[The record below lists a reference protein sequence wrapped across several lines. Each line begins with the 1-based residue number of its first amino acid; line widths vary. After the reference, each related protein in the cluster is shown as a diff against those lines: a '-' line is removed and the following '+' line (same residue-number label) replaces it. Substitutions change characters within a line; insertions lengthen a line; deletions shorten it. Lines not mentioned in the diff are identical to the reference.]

1 MGGGSADAAYTVRAL
16 NTLFSLGLSNG
27 AMAEIVSSIGADC
40 PFFVYNSAIVVSGIG
55 TTLRKV
61 SIPTLSGL
69 TIVICRPD
77 GCHVSTAQAYAGVA
91 KNPNAI
97 PVERITELRSSI
109 MKAPQGA
116 DVMGME
122 NELTRALGS
131 LLAVSENYP
140 ELKANENFLKLQ
152 EELTSTENRIAFSRG
167 YFNEAVK
174 NFNTAIR
181 LFPASI
187 ISGALNFHPRDMWN
201 LEGNAAEREPVAVK
215 F

>member
-1 MGGGSADAAYTVRAL
+1 MHYVG
-16 NTLFSLGLSNG
+16 
-27 AMAEIVSSIGADC
+27 I
-40 PFFVYNSAIVVSGIG
+40 FFVAIFFFAILWVIYTYNKFVKMQFEVDNGWSAIDVQLKRRHDLIPNLVETAKGYMKHEAG
-55 TTLRKV
+55 TL
-61 SIPTLSGL
+61 
-69 TIVICRPD
+69 
-77 GCHVSTAQAYAGVA
+77 
-91 KNPNAI
+91 
-97 PVERITELRSSI
+97 ERITELRSSI